1 MTANDP
7 RDRLIVALD
16 TPTGAE
22 ALRLVDTLSGAAG
35 WFKIGSQL
43 FTGEGP
49 DIVRAVK
56 ARGVKVF
63 LDLKFHDIPATVALA
78 SRAAVS
84 IGVDMFNVH
93 ALGGEKMMRTAC
105 ESVTEHCAEL
115 GVEKP
120 AMIAVTVLTSMGAED
135 LDGVGIHTSPLET
148 VTSLAALADK
158 AGLDGVV
165 ASAGEAPEIKRRM
178 GEGFTVVT
186 PGVRPAWAAADDQKR
201 VKTPAEAIERG
212 ADYLVVGRPITKA
225 EDPLRAAQ
233 RTVEEIESAL

>member
-1 MTANDP
+1 MSEAK
-7 RDRLIVALD
+7 DRLIVALD
-16 TPTGAE
+16 TPTGAG
-22 ALRLVDTLSGAAG
+22 ALRLLDTLEGAAG

-43 FTGEGP
+43 FTSEGP

-56 ARGVKVF
+56 ARGARVF

-78 SRAAVS
+78 SRAAAD

-93 ALGGEKMMRTAC
+93 ALGGEKMMRAAQG
-105 ESVTEHCAEL
+105 SLTEHCAEL
-115 GVEKP
+115 DIEKP
-120 AMIAVTVLTSMGAED
+120 LMIAVTVLTSMGPED
-135 LDGVGIHTSPLET
+135 LEGIGIRSGPLET
-148 VTSLAALADK
+148 VTGLAALAGK

-165 ASAGEAPEIKRRM
+165 ASAAEASAIKKRM
-178 GEGFTVVT
+178 GAGFTVVT

-201 VKTPAEAIERG
+201 IKTPAEAIECG

-225 EDPLRAAQ
+225 ADPLAAAR